1 MRLFWVPPQHRQAPI
16 CRHFAKAHDFLL
28 PEGIPYL
35 VSVGM
40 NGTIQG
46 LSAVSNDPADPYIL
60 YMYVPEANRGCGIGD
75 LMMKEIIES
84 SSKNGISSLRCFTE
98 PDMNMD
104 SFLAK
109 YGFEFFPGPSV
120 YRTTFG
126 ALRYSRQYLKN
137 INGKSAGK
145 ACPISQLG
153 KDDMDV
159 LKVFFDRKG
168 LEWASGY
175 DNSIST
181 SEINEK
187 AVDGLILSDRIP
199 NGMVFKYIYSGDNKA
214 SSLLRCFRALS
225 DLKYAGRDI
234 PPGFILS
241 FALDGDRNYQ
251 LIRNLVGDD
260 AQISEPMET
269 SIAVRLL

>member
-1 MRLFWVPPQHRQAPI
+1 
-16 CRHFAKAHDFLL
+16 
-28 PEGIPYL
+28 
-35 VSVGM
+35 
-40 NGTIQG
+40 
-46 LSAVSNDPADPYIL
+46 
-60 YMYVPEANRGCGIGD
+60 MYVPEANRGYGIGD

-109 YGFEFFPGPSV
+109 YGFEFFPGPRV

-187 AVDGLILSDRIP
+187 AVDGLILSDHIP

-234 PPGFILS
+234 PPGFIHPFLRS
-241 FALDGDRNYQ
+241 HLYR
-251 LIRNLVGDD
+251 
-260 AQISEPMET
+260 
-269 SIAVRLL
+269 

>member
-46 LSAVSNDPADPYIL
+46 LSAVSNDPANPYIL
-60 YMYVPEANRGCGIGD
+60 YMYVPEANRGYGIGD

-109 YGFEFFPGPSV
+109 YGFEFFPGPRV

-145 ACPISQLG
+145 ACPISQMG
-153 KDDMDV
+153 KDDMEV

-187 AVDGLILSDRIP
+187 VVDGLILSDRIP

-269 SIAVRLL
+269 TIAVRLL